1 MTPNAQAVP
10 DADPHTPRFRSGAV
24 ARLLNMPVST
34 LRIWERRYRV
44 SAPPQSPSGHRLYAP
59 ADVERLLLLRELV
72 DQGHAIGSVAHLE
85 MPALLALSETRA
97 RLQPSSPTAV
107 PRLRTA
113 LLGLGLGRRLTGRPL
128 LRVVH
133 WADLASAEN
142 QLQAADS
149 AASLAPSE
157 AEAESEAATVPQAAL
172 LIAEMPTLQPDS
184 AQRLVRVMRRIGA
197 RRGIVLYAFGTEAA
211 ADVLRAAGCQLR
223 RTPLPDA
230 ELGALIDDS
239 SRLLAAPMPVEPPA
253 PLAEVP
259 PRLFDDETL
268 ADLAAHS
275 STVACECPRHLSE
288 LVRLLGHFETYSAE
302 CSHRS
307 PQDAALHAHLQQVSG
322 SARAMLEAALLRVA
336 EADGLS
342 LPAGVAVAAAQRG
355 SLSAAV
361 VVGR

>member
-1 MTPNAQAVP
+1 MSSNAQAVP
-10 DADPHTPRFRSGAV
+10 ESDPHTPRFRSGAV

-72 DQGHAIGSVAHLE
+72 DQGHAIGSVAMLD

-97 RLQPSSPTAV
+97 RLQPTGASAV

-133 WADLASAEN
+133 WADLASAET
-142 QLQAADS
+142 QLRDSEATPADEDL
-149 AASLAPSE
+149 AASGA
-157 AEAESEAATVPQAAL
+157 VPQAAL

-184 AQRLVRVMRRIGA
+184 AHRLVRVMRRIGA
-197 RRGIVLYAFGTEAA
+197 QRGIVLYAFGTEAA

-230 ELGALIDDS
+230 ELAALIDDS
-239 SRLLAAPMPVEPPA
+239 SRLLAAPVPVEPPA

-268 ADLAAHS
+268 ADLAALS

-288 LVRLLGHFETYSAE
+288 LVRLLGHFETYSSE
-302 CSHRS
+302 CSHSS

-342 LPAGVAVAAAQRG
+342 LPASVTVAAQRSG
-355 SLSAAV
+355 LSAAAV

>member
-1 MTPNAQAVP
+1 MTSNVQAGP
-10 DADPHTPRFRSGAV
+10 DIDPHTPRFRSGAV

-97 RLQPSSPTAV
+97 RLQPATAHAA

-113 LLGLGLGRRLTGRPL
+113 LLGLGLGRRLAGRPL

-133 WADLASAEN
+133 WADLASAQT
-142 QLQAADS
+142 QLEIAEAASADPQAAD
-149 AASLAPSE
+149 AP
-157 AEAESEAATVPQAAL
+157 AVPQAAL

-184 AQRLVRVMRRIGA
+184 AQRLVRVMRSIGA

-230 ELGALIDDS
+230 ELAALIDDS

-268 ADLAAHS
+268 SALATLS

-288 LVRLLGHFETYSAE
+288 LVRLLGHFETYSSE
-302 CSHRS
+302 CSHSS

-355 SLSAAV
+355 GLSAAAV